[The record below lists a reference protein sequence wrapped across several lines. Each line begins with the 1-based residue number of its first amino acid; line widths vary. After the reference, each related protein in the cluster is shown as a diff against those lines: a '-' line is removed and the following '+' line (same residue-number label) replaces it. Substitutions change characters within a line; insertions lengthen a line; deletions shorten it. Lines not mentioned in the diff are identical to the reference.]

1 MCIRDRVSTQSTW
14 VQKKIN
20 KNTFLF
26 SIHIKKKKEIKSN
39 REMKS
44 VETALTGYN
53 KNNRTGQGT
62 LIHNWWEERE
72 LKDATGTDRAI
83 TQNHKNKNRSELY
96 TTTSGMNEIKE
107 KIKLVDNTSERTMGQ
122 KINECPD
129 PESRAI
135 GSGHNKADDLPKEGK
150 KKQTR
155 EQFFIEQIKRE
166 LDEKQAQI
174 EKESKQRHFET
185 TTKSEFS
192 YKDITQTQNTV
203 GKRVMKTQ
211 DGVPVPQQSVDY
223 DLTNDMGFIEK
234 PAFLTDESLKQQLP
248 KGESYLTQ
256 QPITFWAE
264 KQKDGCFYMSKGNDL
279 NNKLTFNLNNEFVK
293 QYSHYTHVK
302 K

>member
-122 KINECPD
+122 KN
-129 PESRAI
+129 
-135 GSGHNKADDLPKEGK
+135 
-150 KKQTR
+150 Q
-155 EQFFIEQIKRE
+155 
-166 LDEKQAQI
+166 
-174 EKESKQRHFET
+174 
-185 TTKSEFS
+185 
-192 YKDITQTQNTV
+192 
-203 GKRVMKTQ
+203 
-211 DGVPVPQQSVDY
+211 
-223 DLTNDMGFIEK
+223 
-234 PAFLTDESLKQQLP
+234 
-248 KGESYLTQ
+248 
-256 QPITFWAE
+256 
-264 KQKDGCFYMSKGNDL
+264 
-279 NNKLTFNLNNEFVK
+279 
-293 QYSHYTHVK
+293 
-302 K
+302 